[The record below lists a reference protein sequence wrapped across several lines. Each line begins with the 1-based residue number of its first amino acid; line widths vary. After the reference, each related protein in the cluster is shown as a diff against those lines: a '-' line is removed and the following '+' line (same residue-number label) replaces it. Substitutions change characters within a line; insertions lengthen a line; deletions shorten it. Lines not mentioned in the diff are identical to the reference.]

1 MGKETGLARETPSAG
16 DEAARIASLLFVD
29 EAGVTRPATET
40 PSSYAARMFGEEAA
54 GNSGGIPGMV

>member
-1 MGKETGLARETPSAG
+1 MGKETGPARETPSAG

-40 PSSYAARMFGEEAA
+40 PSSYAARMF
-54 GNSGGIPGMV
+54 STLR